1 MLYRCL
7 MQKVKE
13 KVQIF
18 VHPKPLV
25 PHILR
30 VRSIT
35 SKSIETEICGD
46 NRDIGKTEMANE
58 IGTAGGKVKE
68 EEMIEETGREN
79 ELVAEEEGFQIHK
92 IYATD

>member
-1 MLYRCL
+1 

-25 PHILR
+25 PHILTA
-30 VRSIT
+30 RSIT

-46 NRDIGKTEMANE
+46 NRDIGTTEMANE
-58 IGTAGGKVKE
+58 IGTGGKLKE

-79 ELVAEEEGFQIHK
+79 ELVAEEEGFQTHK